1 MEAENRDTIL
11 IRSSRTGVAQDTS
24 NLLPIYLL
32 RFDRLQTRRA
42 YANDLMQFFRS
53 DVISLD
59 MARVFTFVDVN
70 AHISDMESAGAKPS
84 TIQRRVAAIR
94 GFYEWLIA
102 LNLVQS
108 NPAHRQVVRRVRRVS
123 SKDRLITV
131 LTADQARRLL
141 AATESAGEAAT
152 RDRTMITVMLHCVLR
167 RSEVSAMDVEHL
179 RQIGGYWVVQLPAT
193 KGGSEQFVK
202 MPGHV
207 KDQVD
212 RMMEHYGIKSGP
224 LWRSMS
230 RNSSNGRRLSP
241 GGVYRVVKRTAAGA
255 ALSEEIGAHTLRH
268 TGCTLAI
275 ESGASLQQVQTHA
288 RHKSVETTMIYVH
301 QRDKLR
307 DSAADKINI

>member
-1 MEAENRDTIL
+1 MEAQNKDTIL

-24 NLLPIYLL
+24 DLLPIYLL
-32 RFDRLQTRRA
+32 RFDRPQTRRA
-42 YANDLMQFFRS
+42 YANDLKQFFRS
-53 DVISLD
+53 ECIPLDLARVIS
-59 MARVFTFVDVN
+59 FVDVN
-70 AHISDMESAGAKPS
+70 AHIADMEANGARPS

-102 LNLVQS
+102 LNLVQA

-123 SKDRLITV
+123 SKDRPITV

-141 AATESAGEAAT
+141 AATESAGEAAC
-152 RDRTMITVMLHCVLR
+152 RDRTMLTVMLHCVLR
-167 RSEVSAMDVEHL
+167 RSEVSGMDVSHI

-202 MPGHV
+202 MPDHV
-207 KDQVD
+207 KDLVD
-212 RMMEHYGIKSGP
+212 RMMNEYGINSGP

-230 RNSSNGRRLSP
+230 RNASNGRRLSP
-241 GGVYRVVKRTAAGA
+241 GGVYRVVKRTAERA
-255 ALSEEIGAHTLRH
+255 ALAQEIGAHTLRH

-307 DSAADKINI
+307 DSAADKIKI

>member
-1 MEAENRDTIL
+1 METENRDTIL
-11 IRSSRTGVAQDTS
+11 IRSSRTGLAQDTS

-42 YANDLMQFFRS
+42 YENDLRQFFRS

-59 MARVFTFVDVN
+59 TARLYTFVDVN
-70 AHISDMESAGAKPS
+70 AHISDMELAGAKPS

-108 NPAHRQVVRRVRRVS
+108 NPGHRQVVRRVRRVS

-131 LTADQARRLL
+131 LTADQARRLV
-141 AATESAGEAAT
+141 AATESAGEAAM
-152 RDRTMITVMLHCVLR
+152 RDRTMLTVMLHCVLR
-167 RSEVSAMDVEHL
+167 RSEVSGMDIEHL
-179 RQIGGYWVVQLPAT
+179 RRISGYWVVQLPAT

-202 MPGHV
+202 MPNHV
-207 KDQVD
+207 RDLVG
-212 RMMEHYGIKSGP
+212 RMMDHYGINSGP

-230 RNSSNGRRLSP
+230 KNSSKGRRLSP
-241 GGVYRVVKRTAAGA
+241 GGVYRVVKRTAVRA
-255 ALSEEIGAHTLRH
+255 ALSDEIGAHTLRH

>member
-1 MEAENRDTIL
+1 MMENNDTIL

-24 NLLPIYLL
+24 NLLPIYLM

-42 YANDLMQFFRS
+42 YENDLKQFFMS
-53 DVISLD
+53 EVVSLD
-59 MARVFTFVDVN
+59 LARTMTFVDVN
-70 AHISDMESAGAKPS
+70 AHIADMESANAKPS

-102 LNLVQS
+102 LNLVQT
-108 NPAHRQVVRRVRRVS
+108 NPANRQVVRRVRRVS
-123 SKDRLITV
+123 SKDRPITV
-131 LTADQARRLL
+131 LTSEQARRLL
-141 AATESAGEAAT
+141 SATERAGHAT
-152 RDRTMITVMLHCVLR
+152 VRDRAMLTVMLHCVLR
-167 RSEVSAMDVEHL
+167 RSEVSGMDVAHL

-202 MPGHV
+202 MPDHV
-207 KDQVD
+207 KSLVD
-212 RMMEHYGIKSGP
+212 EMMSEYGIGSGP

-230 RNSSNGRRLSP
+230 KNSSSGRRLSP
-241 GGVYRVVKRTAAGA
+241 GGVYRVVKRTAERAM
-255 ALSEEIGAHTLRH
+255 LSDEIGAHTLRH

-288 RHKSVETTMIYVH
+288 RHKSIETTMIYVH

-307 DSAADKINI
+307 DSAADKIHI